1 MKSDREFLD
10 GIYRKA
16 EKMDVSK
23 TLSHEDISLLKNE
36 ENRKGAYFP
45 RRAVHFAGSFAVL
58 ALVLSVSGILP
69 QIAKQKDPGN
79 PPRVAV
85 RSIDLTEDH
94 PLFGQAT
101 EIIQVKAERVSGS
114 ISLSLVETYKES
126 GEDLLLRSFLEKNEL
141 GIQEGQEAVL
151 FLEIKDGEVQV
162 LDVFNWE
169 EEMDSFINGFQ
180 EILTRELLEK
190 VK

>member
-16 EKMDVSK
+16 EKLDVSK
-23 TLSHEDISLLKNE
+23 TLSHEDITLLKNE
-36 ENRKGAYFP
+36 ENRKGAYFR
-45 RRAVHFAGSFAVL
+45 RRAVQFAGSFAVL
-58 ALVLSVSGILP
+58 ALIFSVSSGLP
-69 QIAKQKDPGN
+69 QWGTPYDPGQV
-79 PPRVAV
+79 PRVAV
-85 RSIDLTEDH
+85 RSIELTADH

-169 EEMDSFINGFQ
+169 EEMDSFINGFR